1 MLKHMNSNPY
11 KNLTESDAY
20 KKMRPELKVHT
31 NLTRTQI
38 PRFSP
43 PWICH
48 GGKISFHRNSP
59 TCRDL
64 ACKWEQISATEGKIK
79 HLSVMQLLSKL
90 IDVQLIHLDLV

>member
-31 NLTRTQI
+31 NLTRPQI
-38 PRFSP
+38 PHFSP

-59 TCRDL
+59 TLPSSDSF
-64 ACKWEQISATEGKIK
+64 QG
-79 HLSVMQLLSKL
+79 
-90 IDVQLIHLDLV
+90 LDI